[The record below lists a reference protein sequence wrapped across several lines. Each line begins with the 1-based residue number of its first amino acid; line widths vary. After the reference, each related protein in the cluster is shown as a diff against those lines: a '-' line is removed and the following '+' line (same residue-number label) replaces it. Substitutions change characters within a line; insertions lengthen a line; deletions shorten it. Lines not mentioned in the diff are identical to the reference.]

1 MNEIRFTIQHSEF
14 DELIV
19 PIIDG
24 KSLISILKEFEKPFA
39 KKEGHLELAGGYKG
53 IPKSHINSLSDYYL
67 GVIQAEGFENKT
79 AILDCPCLC
88 VGCWSFVAK
97 IETEKKK
104 VLWKE
109 FEQIHRNSWGLFQF
123 RQFYFRQSTIRKG
136 FGRAI
141 ERIKFQMKLSP
152 TEIYN
157 NKKIFFIGGTGFVGK
172 VTLSMLLHNF
182 PNVGKVYCIVRAR
195 DKQES
200 LNRFWTSVITS
211 PTFDPIREK
220 HGDKFEDFIR
230 EKLIPVNGDV
240 SAEFLGMTEEEA
252 TEIMSDCDIIINSA
266 GNVTFNPP
274 LESALRTNVTGTNNV
289 LKLARLM
296 KRPCLVH
303 VSTCFV
309 AGKRNGS
316 IWENEPVVGYFP
328 KKEELTGTT
337 FDVDQEIK
345 DCARLSE
352 QARQEAEDAT
362 QQAKFR
368 ELARQRFIEEGRDP
382 DDESE
387 IKSAIFRERKMWVRE
402 RTTELGNARADYWG
416 WTNIYT
422 YSKSLAEQIV
432 AKQDDIVKIILRP
445 SIVES
450 SVNYPFPGWNEG
462 FTTTA
467 PLILIALRGQPVIPV
482 NEKLVLDII
491 PVDMVAGAMLGAA
504 MNAMIDDKPPL
515 VFQACSGDVNPN
527 DMKRI
532 VGLVGLYKRQHFKD
546 KETGNKL
553 VNRVSAMIEATPVT
567 QRTYEL
573 TSAPMLNSLAKK
585 ATGWLDKATP
595 RWGGGRIGDIVND
608 VKKSVADF
616 ERTTEETKQAFEM
629 FKPFMIDNEYQYRA
643 DNTRALMNVVKSAE
657 KSLLP
662 WYPDK
667 LDWYDYWL
675 NVHFPGMRKWVL
687 PTLEEELDA
696 KIEKRV
702 HTYRDVVDMFET
714 AVKRFPT
721 RVTMRIERHGRK
733 EQYTYED
740 AKELA
745 NRVAGFLANKGVE
758 PHQKVILFSHNM
770 PEWGLSYFGILK
782 AGATAIPLDPSLKAE
797 DVAKFAEAGEASAI
811 LISPRLFDEN
821 PELKEL
827 TKVPIYIFDEVFEMP
842 SEIDEAKRLALLPK
856 KISSNTIASLIFT
869 SGTTG
874 TPKAV
879 MLSHKNFV
887 NMVSMLSSVLDMSI
901 SDGVLSVLPLHHTFE
916 FSAGFLTPF
925 TNGTQIT
932 YLDELNGDEL
942 AKALENG
949 LVTGMVGVPALWEM
963 LHRRIKT
970 RFRDQGDWV
979 ADIADNIIDFN
990 SWLRDHTP
998 FNLGPIVFFPIH
1010 ERFGGRMRYLI
1021 SGGSALSEKVQKDLH
1036 GLGFTILEGYG
1047 LTESSPVLTFTR
1059 PQNKL
1064 NKGSVGKNLP
1074 GVEVKIEDPDE
1085 NGVGEILARGQ
1096 NVMVGYFNNEEATK
1110 DVLQD
1115 RWLKTGD
1122 LGKLDEDGNLT
1133 IVGRSK
1139 DIIIDSNGKN
1149 IYPDEVEELYG
1160 KSKYIKELSVVGLQD
1175 ENGGE
1180 KIACLVVPDY
1190 EFDITTPRAEVNK
1203 MIETHFR
1210 EVSQTLPFFKR
1221 IKVLH
1226 VSPFE
1231 LPRTATRKVKRR
1243 EVIEELQR
1251 LEAKTKGESKFL
1263 SEKKTDGN
1271 VAWLCEIVATVANR
1285 PRSEV
1290 TIESRLSDFGF
1301 DSLMYVELASAIED
1315 AGGKLLSPDTLNEV
1329 QDIRELINSV
1339 QRVDKSKHIE
1349 APEIEKKKDTDE
1361 IFVPGLL
1368 KTIGNVAIDFAG
1380 DMLYERVLK
1389 TTLEGQMNVPPHT
1402 NFIVA
1407 PNHESH
1413 LDTGLVRKALGK
1425 DVADRTVAVAA
1436 ADYWFDTKYKRAYVE
1451 NFTNLVP
1458 IDRTG
1463 NLRQS
1468 LRFVREYLDGGYNA
1482 LIFPEGTRS
1491 TTGEITEFK
1500 PVIGYLALTCKI
1512 GILPI
1517 YVHGTYEAFPK
1528 GMTIPARESFGAEIG
1543 AKVGRFLEYDE
1554 LAKMTDGMAKNE
1566 AYRMIAARVQHEVE
1580 NMRDGK
1586 SERFDVAGIR
1596 KKWKAERRKTRK
1608 QEVVIDE

>member
-1 MNEIRFTIQHSEF
+1 M
-14 DELIV
+14 
-19 PIIDG
+19 
-24 KSLISILKEFEKPFA
+24 
-39 KKEGHLELAGGYKG
+39 
-53 IPKSHINSLSDYYL
+53 
-67 GVIQAEGFENKT
+67 
-79 AILDCPCLC
+79 
-88 VGCWSFVAK
+88 
-97 IETEKKK
+97 
-104 VLWKE
+104 
-109 FEQIHRNSWGLFQF
+109 
-123 RQFYFRQSTIRKG
+123 
-136 FGRAI
+136 
-141 ERIKFQMKLSP
+141 
-152 TEIYN
+152 
-157 NKKIFFIGGTGFVGK
+157 GK

-182 PNVGKVYCIVRAR
+182 PNIGKVYATVRAR
-195 DKQES
+195 DKNES
-200 LNRFWTSVITS
+200 LNRFWNSVVTS
-211 PTFDPIREK
+211 PTFDPLREK
-220 HGDKFEDFIR
+220 YGDKFEDFIR
-230 EKLIPVNGDV
+230 EKLVPVNGDV
-240 SAEFLGMTEEEA
+240 GSEHLGMDEA
-252 TEIMSDCDIIINSA
+252 EAREIMQDCDIIINSA

-274 LESALRTNVTGTNNV
+274 LESALRTNVVGTNNV
-289 LKLARLM
+289 LKLARMM

-309 AGKRNGS
+309 AGKRSGS

-328 KKEELTGTT
+328 RKEELVGTT
-337 FDVDQEIK
+337 FDVEREIA

-352 QARQEAEDAT
+352 QARDEAEDAT
-362 QQAKFR
+362 QQARFR
-368 ELARQRFIEEGRDP
+368 ELARQRFMEEGRDP
-382 DDESE
+382 DDEAE
-387 IKSAIFRERKMWVRE
+387 LKAAIFRERKMCIRE

-432 AKQDDIVKIILRP
+432 AKQDDIVKVLVRP

-450 SVNYPFPGWNEG
+450 SVSYPFPGWNEG

-515 VFQACSGDVNPN
+515 VFQACSGDSNPN

-532 VGLVGLYKRQHFKD
+532 VGLVGLYKRQHFQE

-567 QRTYEL
+567 QKTYD
-573 TSAPMLNSLAKK
+573 TFSAPMLNNLAKK
-585 ATGWLDKATP
+585 ATGWLDKANP

-608 VKKSVADF
+608 VKKSVENF
-616 ERTTEETKQAFEM
+616 ERTTAETKAAFEM
-629 FKPFMIDNEYQYRA
+629 FKPFMIDNEYHYRA
-643 DNTRALMNVVKSAE
+643 DNVRSLMNLVKTSE
-657 KSLLP
+657 KNLLP
-662 WYPDK
+662 WSPEK

-675 NVHFPGMRKWVL
+675 NIHFPGMRKWVL
-687 PTLEEELDA
+687 PTLEEELDNV
-696 KIEKRV
+696 IEKRV
-702 HTYRDVVDMFET
+702 HTYKDLVDLFET

-721 RVTMRIERHGRK
+721 RISMRIERYGRK

-740 AKELA
+740 TKELVY
-745 NRVAGFLANKGVE
+745 RVAGFLAEKGIE
-758 PHQKVILFSHNM
+758 PQQKVILFANNM

-782 AGATAIPLDPSLKAE
+782 AGATTIPLDPSLNAE

-811 LISPRLFDEN
+811 LISPRLYDEN
-821 PELKEL
+821 PKLKEL
-827 TKVPIYIFDEVFEMP
+827 SKVPIYVFDEIFEMP
-842 SEIDEAKRLALLPK
+842 SEIEEAKRLAKLPA
-856 KISSNTIASLIFT
+856 KISSNTVASLIFT

-887 NMVSMLSSVLDMSI
+887 NMASMLSSVLDMSI

-925 TNGTQIT
+925 ANGTQIT
-932 YLDELNGDEL
+932 YLDDLNAEELN
-942 AKALENG
+942 KALENG
-949 LVTGMVGVPALWEM
+949 HITGMVGVPALWEM

-970 RFRDQGDWV
+970 RFREQGDWL
-979 ADIADNIIDFN
+979 ADLADNIIDFN
-990 SWLRDHTP
+990 SWLRNNTP

-1021 SGGSALSEKVQKDLH
+1021 SGGSALSERVQKDLH

-1047 LTESSPVLTFTR
+1047 LTESSPVLTVAR

-1064 NKGSVGKNLP
+1064 MKGSVGKNLP
-1074 GVEVKIEDPDE
+1074 GVEVKIDEPDE
-1085 NGVGEILARGQ
+1085 NGVGEVLARGQ
-1096 NVMVGYFNNEEATK
+1096 NVMLGYFNNEEATK
-1110 DVLQD
+1110 QVLQD
-1115 RWLKTGD
+1115 RWLRTGD
-1122 LGKLDEDGNLT
+1122 LGKIDEDGNLY

-1160 KSKYIKELSVVGLQD
+1160 KSKFIKELSVVGLVD
-1175 ENGGE
+1175 PDGGE

-1190 EFDITTPRAEVNK
+1190 EFDISLPRLEVNRK
-1203 MIETHFR
+1203 IETHFR

-1221 IKVLH
+1221 IKVMH
-1226 VSPFE
+1226 ITPFE

-1243 EVIEELQR
+1243 EVVEELER
-1251 LEAKTKGESKFL
+1251 LENKTKGENKFK
-1263 SEKKTDGN
+1263 SERKTDGN
-1271 VAWLCEIVATVANR
+1271 VAWLCDIVATVANR
-1285 PRSEV
+1285 PRAEV
-1290 TIESRLSDFGF
+1290 SLESRLSDFGF

-1315 AGGKLLSPDTLNEV
+1315 AGGRLLSPDTLNEV
-1329 QDIRELINSV
+1329 QDMRELLAAV
-1339 QRVDKSKHIE
+1339 ERVDKTKRIE
-1349 APEIEKKKDTDE
+1349 APEIEKKQKDEEE
-1361 IFVPGLL
+1361 IYVPGIL
-1368 KTIGNVAIDFAG
+1368 KRIGNVAIDFASEA
-1380 DMLYERVLK
+1380 LYNQVLK
-1389 TTLEGQMNVPPHT
+1389 TTIEGEMNVPVHT

-1425 DVADRTVAVAA
+1425 DVAERTVAVAA
-1436 ADYWFDTKYKRAYVE
+1436 ADYWFDTKYKRAYME

-1458 IDRTG
+1458 IDRSG

-1517 YVHGTYEAFPK
+1517 YVHGTFEAFPK
-1528 GMTIPARESFGAEIG
+1528 GMTIPAKDSFGAEIG
-1543 AKVGRFLEYDE
+1543 AKVGRYLEYDE
-1554 LAKMTDGMAKNE
+1554 LAKMTDGISKNE
-1566 AYRMIAARVQHEVE
+1566 AYRLIAARVQHEVE

-1586 SERFDVAGIR
+1586 SEKFDVNALR